1 MTAFRPLPTRGAFV
15 PNTPLGTPERA
26 FAPMSP
32 ARAATF
38 TAGFNVRAA
47 GQLPPVSAAA
57 TATPVAAVPAPQVAT
72 VADEV
77 AQPAPVAT
85 APARAVETPTA
96 VLAALEAARE
106 IESTFHERERV
117 RAAEHGQLL
126 ADLELQK
133 AKTKANNER
142 LGQLAG
148 ELVRMREAMV
158 AEVREHA
165 GAMMLLGARR
175 LAGASLRG
183 EPGLLE
189 ALVRHT
195 VDGLGGGAVVVRVN
209 PEDAARLGS
218 TLGEDV
224 RVVGDTSIHA
234 GCIAQGDHGAIEA
247 TVDVAAGSLLAE
259 VQAWKRTA

>member
-1 MTAFRPLPTRGAFV
+1 MTAFRPLNPRGAFV
-15 PNTPLGTPERA
+15 PSSPLGTPERA

-47 GQLPPVSAAA
+47 AAFPA
-57 TATPVAAVPAPQVAT
+57 PVAREAAPKVERAPAVEIAPRVEA
-72 VADEV
+72 A
-77 AQPAPVAT
+77 PAPVAT
-85 APARAVETPTA
+85 AQPEKPLAVH
-96 VLAALEAARE
+96 AAMQEAEAT
-106 IESTFHERERV
+106 IAAFAERERV
-117 RAAEHGQLL
+117 RAEEHAQIL

-158 AEVREHA
+158 AEVREHV
-165 GAMMLLGARR
+165 GAMLLLGARR
-175 LAGASLRG
+175 LAGESLRG

-209 PEDAARLGS
+209 PADAERLTGV
-218 TLGEDV
+218 LGDDV

-234 GCIAQGDHGAIEA
+234 GCIAQGEHGTIEA

>member
-1 MTAFRPLPTRGAFV
+1 MTAFRPLSTRGAFV
-15 PNTPLGTPERA
+15 PSTPLGTPERA

-32 ARAATF
+32 SRAATF

-47 GQLPPVSAAA
+47 TAGPTVRDAAPKVEVA
-57 TATPVAAVPAPQVAT
+57 PTVEAAPRVEATPT
-72 VADEV
+72 VEA
-77 AQPAPVAT
+77 APVQ
-85 APARAVETPTA
+85 PEKPIA
-96 VLAALEAARE
+96 VLAAIQEAEAA
-106 IESTFHERERV
+106 SVAFAEREQV
-117 RAAEHGQLL
+117 RAEEHAQIL

-158 AEVREHA
+158 AEVREHV
-165 GAMMLLGARR
+165 GAMLLLGARR
-175 LAGASLRG
+175 LAGESLRG

-209 PEDAARLGS
+209 PADAERLTG
-218 TLGEDV
+218 TLGDDV
-224 RVVGDTSIHA
+224 RVVADTSIHA
-234 GCIAQGDHGAIEA
+234 GCIAQGDHGTIEA

>member
-1 MTAFRPLPTRGAFV
+1 MTAFRPLSTRGAFV
-15 PNTPLGTPERA
+15 PSTPLGAPERA

-32 ARAATF
+32 ARAAAF
-38 TAGFNVRAA
+38 TAGFNVRGDATF
-47 GQLPPVSAAA
+47 PRVST
-57 TATPVAAVPAPQVAT
+57 TAPVAAVPAPPVAT
-72 VADEV
+72 VADEEV
-77 AQPAPVAT
+77 KPALVAT
-85 APARAVETPTA
+85 APDIATEAP
-96 VLAALEAARE
+96 AALTAATAAARE
-106 IESTFHERERV
+106 IESSFHERERI
-117 RAAEHGQLL
+117 RAEEHGQLL

-133 AKTKANNER
+133 AKTKASNER

-175 LAGASLRG
+175 LAGEALRG
-183 EPGLLE
+183 EPELLE
-189 ALVRHT
+189 SLIRST

-209 PEDAARLGS
+209 PEDAARLGA
-218 TLGEDV
+218 TLGDDV

-234 GCIAQGDHGAIEA
+234 GCIAQGDHGTIEA